1 MKRLG
6 TTFSLLITLISVFSF
21 SANAQNSRQ
30 EELDRLLKEASEEIN
45 NAMKCDNL
53 IKSLDK
59 ELENYK
65 SNPEVYNILKIEIE
79 KQKVEIRKNC
89 VNGVYNPDA
98 NIPVEE
104 KTEEEFDKELVN
116 NKLEELKNKYAE
128 EQQKVPETY
137 NETYYPFTRIP
148 KSISFYLEA
157 TVTKATFASWMKE
170 KYNVQLEAT
179 SDISF
184 NQMLDKIKL
193 LGYTYHLLLRPDGS
207 IKKAYGTLHNAQRAN
222 SGKIMTYQQALSSS
236 KSIIKDIEPHDDT
249 TLIYVQKNYNIKDSA
264 FYLCYT
270 IIDDQFYYYIDAVN
284 GDIIHKKLYKLNC
297 FKEETSHEMH
307 VEEDSSSKKDN
318 CTLIMGEKAN
328 NPEMVKTYYYGIQ
341 KIETH
346 HEQKTLFNL
355 KSNRNQNII
364 KIVDSL
370 GVKNPSGK
378 DIISTNNKWLCYDT
392 KSGLIDA
399 YIAGE
404 KTMEFYSTKLKRNSF
419 DGKGSQLNIYFRPF
433 EKDGTIFR
441 NAYWSDTRQI
451 IAFGIMN
458 GHPLSSIDV
467 IAHEITHGLIY
478 SFCPSMNYHAESG
491 ALNEG
496 ISDILGLATER
507 FANMPVGNF
516 WKILDMQK
524 GGKGRSIADPKSLEY
539 PDTYKGNYW
548 LDVDYC
554 ITNKTEND
562 YCGVHTNSTI
572 IGHWFY
578 LLSNAKKGT
587 NDNEKPFDVD
597 GSLSYDQ
604 ATQLVYESI
613 QFLTPN
619 MTFKEY
625 SEITILLAEDKFG
638 KTSSQACTVKSAWYA
653 VGVLLDAP
661 SKCVPG
667 WSFTISD
674 QQYTRSNFYGK
685 GDSIVITSIDKETGY
700 RTKLYRNK
708 ENAYWKAVVET
719 EDGIVR
725 KTIPN
730 DYANK
735 MLSSK
740 NLERNLEMQNMVF
753 EQMIKEEKEKLKDPT
768 LTPEQR
774 AQITETIIQGEKI
787 YRMSKTEGEKTIQEI
802 KENENADGYIG
813 LELVTEDF
821 FWNSIDS
828 IKKFDAE
835 NLKDNI
841 IYEGLK
847 AKVYQTKSIGW
858 TSTTEIPYGIGDFN
872 FMLPG
877 IQGDKKLGVDHML
890 RGFPLIIN
898 GEKVAWNIKQFVP
911 DNFEILFSDAA
922 VF

>member
-1 MKRLG
+1 
-6 TTFSLLITLISVFSF
+6 
-21 SANAQNSRQ
+21 
-30 EELDRLLKEASEEIN
+30 
-45 NAMKCDNL
+45 
-53 IKSLDK
+53 
-59 ELENYK
+59 
-65 SNPEVYNILKIEIE
+65 
-79 KQKVEIRKNC
+79 
-89 VNGVYNPDA
+89 
-98 NIPVEE
+98 
-104 KTEEEFDKELVN
+104 
-116 NKLEELKNKYAE
+116 
-128 EQQKVPETY
+128 
-137 NETYYPFTRIP
+137 
-148 KSISFYLEA
+148 
-157 TVTKATFASWMKE
+157 
-170 KYNVQLEAT
+170 
-179 SDISF
+179 
-184 NQMLDKIKL
+184 
-193 LGYTYHLLLRPDGS
+193 
-207 IKKAYGTLHNAQRAN
+207 
-222 SGKIMTYQQALSSS
+222 
-236 KSIIKDIEPHDDT
+236 
-249 TLIYVQKNYNIKDSA
+249 
-264 FYLCYT
+264 
-270 IIDDQFYYYIDAVN
+270 
-284 GDIIHKKLYKLNC
+284 
-297 FKEETSHEMH
+297 
-307 VEEDSSSKKDN
+307 
-318 CTLIMGEKAN
+318 
-328 NPEMVKTYYYGIQ
+328 
-341 KIETH
+341 
-346 HEQKTLFNL
+346 
-355 KSNRNQNII
+355 
-364 KIVDSL
+364 
-370 GVKNPSGK
+370 
-378 DIISTNNKWLCYDT
+378 
-392 KSGLIDA
+392 
-399 YIAGE
+399 
-404 KTMEFYSTKLKRNSF
+404 
-419 DGKGSQLNIYFRPF
+419 
-433 EKDGTIFR
+433 
-441 NAYWSDTRQI
+441 
-451 IAFGIMN
+451 
-458 GHPLSSIDV
+458 
-467 IAHEITHGLIY
+467 
-478 SFCPSMNYHAESG
+478 
-491 ALNEG
+491 
-496 ISDILGLATER
+496 
-507 FANMPVGNF
+507 
-516 WKILDMQK
+516 
-524 GGKGRSIADPKSLEY
+524 
-539 PDTYKGNYW
+539 
-548 LDVDYC
+548 VDYC